1 MVSVCCFKRCYERG
15 LVIACWFVAAV
26 WDCSPRGC
34 LLRGLGLLA
43 RVWALF
49 GIGDG
54 CPGVGCF
61 GVAWGWGMADY
72 VQRSSGLLAACGAI
86 DLCRGSP
93 YLEVS
98 GGGVLD
104 NQAVFHSWLAYKIG
118 FGHAISFR
126 HPWSTDDG
134 IDQGSRLEWLAC
146 SLAKC
151 RELAQRRVAVDCGE

>member
-1 MVSVCCFKRCYERG
+1 MVSDCCSKRCHERG
-15 LVIACWFVAAV
+15 LVIACWFVVAV
-26 WDCSPRGC
+26 WGCLSRRC
-34 LLRGLGLLA
+34 LLRGWALLVWA
-43 RVWALF
+43 WALF

-54 CPGVGCF
+54 WPGVGSC
-61 GVAWGWGMADY
+61 GADWGWGVAGC
-72 VQRSSGLLAACGAI
+72 VQRSSGLLAARGASN
-86 DLCRGSP
+86 LCRGSP